1 MRTLPSHSI
10 EHRATV
16 IAMRRCA
23 QRILVLEAEA
33 NALESEL
40 EKLIAQQ
47 VPALLDEIGVGPISA
62 AQL

>member
-1 MRTLPSHSI
+1 
-10 EHRATV
+10 
-16 IAMRRCA
+16 MRRCA